1 MRRRLVPAVSALMA
15 LGLLLGCGAEGS
27 GARAPSSASPP
38 VVSGPPVDKVAQ
50 LKASMLAEAEAV
62 GEAPAGAPASD
73 VTQGGGTATLMW
85 ETAKGRLCLAQ
96 ASVTGGS
103 DVRRCA
109 DLERIVPTAGARVTR
124 AFGTLSTPDGGWA
137 VVLLAERGVRMTS
150 GRFSGKAVE
159 WTHVRTLAPEHSGRA
174 LYYLTLSGRPVG
186 ELVVALDVGGREQ
199 EERLTLH

>member
-1 MRRRLVPAVSALMA
+1 MSDTGTVQGRGAVRAYIGSFTSAGGRGVLA
-15 LGLLLGCGAEGS
+15 AD
-27 GARAPSSASPP
+27 
-38 VVSGPPVDKVAQ
+38 VDKAAQ
-50 LKASMLAEAEAV
+50 LKASMLAKAEAV
-62 GEAPAGAPASD
+62 GEAPAGAPASE
-73 VTQGGGTATLMW
+73 VTQGRGTATLMW
-85 ETAKGRLCLAQ
+85 ETAKGHLCLAQ

-109 DLERIVPTAGARVTR
+109 DLERIAPTAGAHVAR

-159 WTHVRTLAPEHSGRA
+159 WTHVRTLAPEHSGRTV
-174 LYYLTLSGRPVG
+174 YYLTLSGRPAG